1 MISIV
6 GTIVIPQFFATG
18 GVSASGSCSL
28 VFKNAICHTHPP
40 GTKGWYHNDLRGQ
53 PAGPSISQ
61 LNVTSYS
68 NSLQF
73 RVPHLKQD
81 QEIFASV
88 E

>member
-40 GTKGWYHNDLRGQ
+40 GTKGWYHNDLRYALI
-53 PAGPSISQ
+53 PPFYFSEVSQ
-61 LNVTSYS
+61 RA
-68 NSLQF
+68 Q
-73 RVPHLKQD
+73 
-81 QEIFASV
+81 ASHS
-88 E
+88 